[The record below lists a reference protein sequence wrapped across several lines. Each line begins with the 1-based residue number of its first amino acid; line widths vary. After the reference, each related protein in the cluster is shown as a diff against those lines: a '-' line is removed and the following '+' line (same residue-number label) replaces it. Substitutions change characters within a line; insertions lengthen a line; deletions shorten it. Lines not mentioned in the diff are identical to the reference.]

1 MTQKQIID
9 SNKLI
14 GKFIGHQSSTG
25 STYYVFGRYHKDIDL
40 KYHKLWDWL
49 MPVIDKIN
57 RLEKGAYKINI
68 NPNILTTYEFVITFI
83 RWYNNEKKIK

>member
-9 SNKLI
+9 YNKLI

-25 STYYVFGRYHKDIDL
+25 STYYVFGRYYKDIDL

-49 MPVIDKIN
+49 MPIIDKIN
-57 RLEKGAYKINI
+57 SLERGAYKINI
-68 NPNILTTYEFVITFI
+68 NQSILVTYEFVVTFI
-83 RWYNNEKKIK
+83 KWYNKENKIK

>member
-1 MTQKQIID
+1 MTEKQITE

-14 GKFIGHQSSTG
+14 GKFMGHQSSTG
-25 STYYVFGRYHKDIDL
+25 STYYFFGRYHKDVDL

-57 RLEKGAYKINI
+57 KLDKGAYKINI
-68 NPNILTTYEFVITFI
+68 NESILTTYEFVIIFI
-83 RWYNNEKKIK
+83 KWYNKENKIK